1 MHIGSYLEKFKKL
14 LSSGKEEKETI
25 ILAIANITGAEI
37 KESDIRISGSTLY
50 IQGSP
55 QLKNEIFIKK
65 EKILT
70 ELSSVIKNKI
80 NDIR

>member
-14 LSSGKEEKETI
+14 LSSGKEEKEI
-25 ILAIANITGAEI
+25 IIRAIAKITGAEI
-37 KESDIRISGSTLY
+37 KESDMRISGSTLY

-65 EKILT
+65 ERILK
-70 ELSSVIKNKI
+70 ELSSLIKIRI